1 MGKHSYLGGL
11 YTFKA
16 LLMVSGSQSF
26 PESTWVHAASLRGRR
41 KELCPDRSSAGDE
54 GGRGQAGEH
63 SGKEGWEK

>member
-41 KELCPDRSSAGDE
+41 KELCLLIAGDE